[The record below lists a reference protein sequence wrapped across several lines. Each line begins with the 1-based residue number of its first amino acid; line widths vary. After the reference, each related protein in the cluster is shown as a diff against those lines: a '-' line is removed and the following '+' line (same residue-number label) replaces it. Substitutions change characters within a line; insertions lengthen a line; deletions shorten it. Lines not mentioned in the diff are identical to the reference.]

1 MELKI
6 LIPGKSRK
14 KDVNLKLQRW
24 ENEGGGGAKYQKSD
38 RAGTPGLLYAGQQFE
53 VLDTHLVE
61 ENGNLYQ
68 VAEILPL
75 TTKETD

>member
-6 LIPGKSRK
+6 LIPGNSRK

-24 ENEGGGGAKYQKSD
+24 ENEGGGGAERQKSEL
-38 RAGTPGLLYAGQQFE
+38 AQTPGLLHAGQRFE
-53 VLDTHLVE
+53 VLDTHIVE
-61 ENGNLYQ
+61 EDGELYQ

-75 TTKETD
+75 ATREID